1 MAALRAFVSIG
12 LALTALVIVTG
23 AMFSSQPIAYTG
35 ITPANHTAFSKNVI
49 LVAPN
54 SPAYAA
60 GLRSGDEVG
69 CLSTR
74 DAELLN
80 PSFGINAGT
89 PGMTIHLCVK
99 RGGTIRNVSFSPS
112 LRPPI
117 GLPYFTIPL
126 TLVRLAIYVTF
137 LFCGVALVL
146 ARPRLLTWLFFAY
159 CLGTAPYYGMVI
171 NGTAWQPTLYRLALA
186 FDNATIA
193 ASFVGLL
200 LFALT
205 VPGDGIPQGW
215 RRAAFLTAVVLAVP
229 YVGYAC
235 TRSFFPYLTT
245 PGTGSGLIAQI
256 FSAAAVLVVVGRL
269 FEAQREERARLAW
282 VAFALIWGAVV
293 SYLKN
298 IEVPAGSWQNVMT
311 SIAADLT
318 IVVPI
323 VIMYA
328 ILKRHII
335 DVRFVIS
342 RTLVYAI
349 LTTLV
354 VGVIGVIDW
363 AMSAYMHEA
372 RVAMA
377 AEAALTIGVG
387 FVLHRTYR
395 WMEFAVDY
403 LLFRHKHEAELYLQ
417 RLARTLPFAETNEAV
432 NEALVHAPVA
442 RLHLT
447 GAALFHR
454 ADGGFERVAS
464 TGWSASGFST
474 LASDHDAVR
483 FMKAEMKTLALSD
496 LREHERPT
504 ALLEAGGSIAVPIFQ
519 SNVLFGFVL
528 YGTHRDTTAL
538 DPDEVAVLERL
549 CERAAEAY
557 TAIELAALRVASA
570 PQRALASLEH

>member
-1 MAALRAFVSIG
+1 MAALRAFISIG
-12 LALTALVIVTG
+12 LALTALLIVTG
-23 AMFSSQPIAYTG
+23 AMFSAQPIAYTG
-35 ITPANHTAFSKNVI
+35 ITPATHTAFSKNVI
-49 LVAPN
+49 LVAPH

-60 GLRSGDEVG
+60 GLRTGDEVG
-69 CLSTR
+69 CLSVR
-74 DAELLN
+74 DAELLK
-80 PSFGINAGT
+80 PSFGFNAGM
-89 PGMTIHLCVK
+89 PGMTIHLCAK
-99 RGGTIRNVSFSPS
+99 RGGATRNVSFSPA

-117 GLPYFTIPL
+117 GLPYWTIPL
-126 TLVRLAIYVTF
+126 TLVRLGIYVTF

-159 CLGTAPYYGMVI
+159 CLGTAPYYGMVM
-171 NGTAWQPTLYRLALA
+171 NGTTWQPTLYRLALV
-186 FDNATIA
+186 FDNITIS

-215 RRAAFLTAVVLAVP
+215 RRTTFLVAAALAIP
-229 YVGYAC
+229 YIGYASI
-235 TRSFFPYLTT
+235 RSLLPFFNT
-245 PGTGSGLIAQI
+245 PSTGSGVIAQI
-256 FSAAAVLVVVGRL
+256 FSAAAVLVVIGRL
-269 FEAQREERARLAW
+269 FEARREERARLAW
-282 VAFALIWGAVV
+282 VAFALIWGAIV
-293 SYLKN
+293 SYVKN
-298 IEVPAGSWQNVMT
+298 MQFTAGTWQNVIT

-342 RTLVYAI
+342 RTLVYAV
-349 LTTLV
+349 LTTVV
-354 VGVIGVIDW
+354 VGIIGAIDW

-387 FVLHRTYR
+387 FLLHRAYR
-395 WMEFAVDY
+395 WMEFGVDF
-403 LLFRHKHEAELYLQ
+403 LLFRHKHEAEVYLQ
-417 RLARTLPFAETNEAV
+417 RLARTLPFAETNDAV

-454 ADGGFERVAS
+454 ADGAFERITSA
-464 TGWSASGFST
+464 GWNANALSS
-474 LASDHDAVR
+474 LAADHDAVR
-483 FMKAEMKTLALSD
+483 FLKAEMRTLALSD
-496 LREHERPT
+496 LREHERHT

-538 DPDEVAVLERL
+538 DPDEIAVLERL

-557 TAIELAALRVASA
+557 TAIELAALRVVSRANA
-570 PQRALASLEH
+570 PERSVAI